1 MHECCPEAIS
11 CRLAHCPPH
20 RTSIGPRGDLVG
32 YLRPETAQ
40 VGVQRGAGW
49 AAAVV
54 AVDCPHHHAKRSC
67 SSEGPCS
74 ALQSFT
80 LLACLPLPP
89 QGIFVNFK
97 DLLYYNGSK
106 LPFAAAQVRF
116 FRVAVVLLSLAATQL
131 TAMNKFIS
139 TCCCAPPPPLPQ
151 IGSSY
156 RNEISPRAGL
166 LRVREFTQA
175 EIEHFVNPADKVGGM
190 AGFSLLPCLLSERPE
205 CSATCRQ
212 RSAAAIQLCIRPLTC
227 CPCPLRCP
235 PPSAE
240 PPQVQVGG
248 ERGAAAV
255 QPRAA
260 GVGAKGHSWVVCG
273 GGHVRQQLQQLVTPH
288 HGAHVRLSTCHP
300 CQHVGSPSLCGP
312 HCTSPPTDGRG
323 EEAEAHPAGRGCVP
337 GHHRQ
342 RDAGLLHWP
351 HLSVWREGAVHKDWL
366 AGM

>member
-139 TCCCAPPPPLPQ
+139 TCCCAPPPP
-151 IGSSY
+151 Y
-156 RNEISPRAGL
+156 
-166 LRVREFTQA
+166 
-175 EIEHFVNPADKVGGM
+175 H
-190 AGFSLLPCLLSERPE
+190 
-205 CSATCRQ
+205 
-212 RSAAAIQLCIRPLTC
+212 RSAAATVMRSRRARAC
-227 CPCPLRCP
+227 C
-235 PPSAE
+235 
-240 PPQVQVGG
+240 
-248 ERGAAAV
+248 
-255 QPRAA
+255 
-260 GVGAKGHSWVVCG
+260 VCASSR
-273 GGHVRQQLQQLVTPH
+273 RQ
-288 HGAHVRLSTCHP
+288 RLSTLSTLPTRWGAWLGLVCCHA
-300 CQHVGSPSLCGP
+300 C
-312 HCTSPPTDGRG
+312 
-323 EEAEAHPAGRGCVP
+323 
-337 GHHRQ
+337 
-342 RDAGLLHWP
+342 
-351 HLSVWREGAVHKDWL
+351 
-366 AGM
+366 